1 MLFPGL
7 SGNWE
12 KDKARFIRIWG
23 EHQRLL
29 KEASAFNSDKN

>member
-12 KDKARFIRIWG
+12 KDRVRFTRLWE

-29 KEASAFNSDKN
+29 KEAGDFYPNKQ